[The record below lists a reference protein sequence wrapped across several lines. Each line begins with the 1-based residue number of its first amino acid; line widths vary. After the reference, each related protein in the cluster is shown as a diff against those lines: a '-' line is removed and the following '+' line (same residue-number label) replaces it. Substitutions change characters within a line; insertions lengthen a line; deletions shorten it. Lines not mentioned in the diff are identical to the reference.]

1 MRTLVISTLTSTL
14 TFAFVAILFT
24 PAPPEAA
31 AAQEASMPPLVTQ
44 EEYERWLTELSNWG
58 RWGPDDELGTLN
70 LITPAKRTEAAALV
84 TDGFSVSLAS
94 TAETERTVAISTLPI
109 EWPRCTW
116 PSRSALPDLAGLP
129 VVDQTLGE
137 PVARRRRH
145 RSSHVADRTSRRG
158 ACRRDPGR
166 EQSVIPCRP
175 LRKRLRCGERSVC
188 AAFVPH
194 GGVCFSTVI

>member
-84 TDGFSVSLAS
+84 IPTGSVCHLRRLLKRNGPLPTPPHRVDDGARHTDRRERSGGVSLH
-94 TAETERTVAISTLPI
+94 TR
-109 EWPRCTW
+109 PRH
-116 PSRSALPDLAGLP
+116 D
-129 VVDQTLGE
+129 
-137 PVARRRRH
+137 
-145 RSSHVADRTSRRG
+145 TSR
-158 ACRRDPGR
+158 CVCPHLLRRQDV
-166 EQSVIPCRP
+166 E
-175 LRKRLRCGERSVC
+175 RL
-188 AAFVPH
+188 
-194 GGVCFSTVI
+194 